1 MQDPEIRAKAEE
13 TNLKRYG
20 VRYVLQNDD
29 IKEKIKRTNILKY
42 GVENVMMSPEIR
54 NKVIETNLNRYG
66 VECAIQSDIVK
77 EKLKETW
84 VNKTEE
90 EYNIFR
96 EKIKY
101 KWFIKDESSKNA
113 IITRIKNTKLKK
125 YGDSSFNNREKY
137 KQTSLERYGFE
148 NAWQNPEIQNKVKIT
163 NILKYSEIKNL
174 PEEDVLEFIKREYPE
189 YLDFNFSQK
198 HIKNFINLS
207 EDYFRTFIEGN
218 YFDVKKCMNYYNLS
232 YTTVQRYKKEF
243 NIQEPNKTEKH
254 KIQSYIF
261 DNIKD
266 DTKVLNARNLI
277 SKELDIFIPSIN
289 LAIEY
294 NGLMFHSQ
302 GISEHSMFNTPDFD
316 KMYHLKKTLE
326 CKAKGIALFHIF
338 EGEDLDLWLS
348 MINNKLGLNERI
360 FARKCEIREIS
371 NKECIEFL
379 NSNHIQGY
387 IPSKINI
394 GLYYNFEYID
404 DFSKEKISKS
414 TLVSLMTFS
423 KPRFNNQ
430 YDYELIRFC
439 SLKGFNVIGGASKL
453 WKYFLKKYNPKSV
466 ISYANRRFSN
476 GEVYQKLGF
485 SLKGE
490 SGVNY
495 FYFKD
500 SLKLESR
507 NKYQKHKLKN
517 ILEYYNPNESEHIN
531 MFKNGYR
538 RIFDCGNLVFEY
550 KNENSTKVENS

>member
-1 MQDPEIRAKAEE
+1 MQVTYKDITINFDDVK
-13 TNLKRYG
+13 TVLKRIQTEYPLY
-20 VRYVLQNDD
+20 RSQLFNKLIEIPEFKDYFFKNYESYDD
-29 IKEKIKRTNILKY
+29 YRKNP
-42 GVENVMMSPEIR
+42 NNCEIC
-54 NKVIETNLNRYG
+54 NSKCKSTYCSKCYKSEAGKLNR
-66 VECAIQSDIVK
+66 IK
-77 EKLKETW
+77 
-84 VNKTEE
+84 
-90 EYNIFR
+90 
-96 EKIKY
+96 KIMQ
-101 KWFIKDESSKNA
+101 
-113 IITRIKNTKLKK
+113 TKLEK
-125 YGDSSFNNREKY
+125 YGDSNFNNIKKQNQTVREKY
-137 KQTSLERYGFE
+137 NVENVSQIPQVNKKIKEVKSRLDYELIKQKTKETCQKKYGADFPNQNNIVKDKAIKTNLE
-148 NAWQNPEIQNKVKIT
+148 
-163 NILKYSEIKNL
+163 KYEVPFKSQVL
-174 PEEDVLEFIKREYPE
+174 P
-189 YLDFNFSQK
+189 
-198 HIKNFINLS
+198 
-207 EDYFRTFIEGN
+207 
-218 YFDVKKCMNYYNLS
+218 
-232 YTTVQRYKKEF
+232 
-243 NIQEPNKTEKH
+243 
-254 KIQSYIF
+254 YIF

-266 DTKVLNARNLI
+266 DTKVLNARNFI

-326 CKAKGIALFHIF
+326 CKAKGITLFHIF

-517 ILEYYNPNESEHIN
+517 ILEYYNPNESEQVN

-550 KNENSTKVENS
+550 IK